1 MPAIDR
7 KAEEIESHFGDM
19 NQIFEDFLDKMRT
32 RSEEIQ
38 NALEEVPELLLDQV
52 DWGEGVN
59 IFAHRKISSVPL
71 DEGIRYGRKA

>member
-19 NQIFEDFLDKMRT
+19 NQIF
-32 RSEEIQ
+32 EEIQ

-71 DEGIRYGRKA
+71 DEGIRHGRKP